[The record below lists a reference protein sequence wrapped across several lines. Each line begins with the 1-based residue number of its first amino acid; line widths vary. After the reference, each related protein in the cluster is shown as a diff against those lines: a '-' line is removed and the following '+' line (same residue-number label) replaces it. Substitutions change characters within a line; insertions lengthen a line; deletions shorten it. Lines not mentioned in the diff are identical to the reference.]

1 MAPRKRL
8 TLAALVAA
16 VAFLSVPIIGLP
28 GSKQATMNIAVNVSP
43 SSSFKVQN
51 AADLG
56 PVGFTS
62 MFTPPVLVINAPPVI
77 PEVIVEISADAAGSP
92 TSKPTGDLTGEFSGQ
107 DSGNGEKQV
116 SLKDLGVASPP
127 ATRRAEGTDL
137 KEAFERAA
145 GEIIYRLDL
154 LNKVNVGRQSPVIVS
169 INL

>member
-1 MAPRKRL
+1 
-8 TLAALVAA
+8 
-16 VAFLSVPIIGLP
+16 
-28 GSKQATMNIAVNVSP
+28 MNIAVNVSP
-43 SSSFKVQN
+43 SSSFKLQN
-51 AADLG
+51 GADLA
-56 PVGFTS
+56 PVGFTA

-77 PEVIVEISADAAGSP
+77 PEVIVEISADAAGSL

-107 DSGNGEKQV
+107 NGSGEKQV

-127 ATRRAEGTDL
+127 ASRRTEGTDL

-154 LNKVNVGRQSPVIVS
+154 LNKVHVGRQSPVIVS

>member
-1 MAPRKRL
+1 MKLQKRL
-8 TLAALVAA
+8 PLSLLAATALIVGAPPSG
-16 VAFLSVPIIGLP
+16 FS
-28 GSKQATMNIAVNVSP
+28 GSRSATMTINVDVRP

-51 AADLG
+51 AADLA

-77 PEVIVEISADAAGSP
+77 PEVIIEVSADAAGSP
-92 TSKPTGDLTGEFSGQ
+92 TSKPVSDLTGEFSGHNG
-107 DSGNGEKQV
+107 GNGEKQV

-127 ATRRAEGTDL
+127 ASRRTEGTDL

-154 LNKVNVGRQSPVIVS
+154 LNKVNVGRQSPVVIS

>member
-1 MAPRKRL
+1 
-8 TLAALVAA
+8 
-16 VAFLSVPIIGLP
+16 
-28 GSKQATMNIAVNVSP
+28 MNIAVNVVSP

-62 MFTPPVLVINAPPVI
+62 MSAPPPVLVIYAPPVI
-77 PEVIVEISADAAGSP
+77 PEVIVEISADAAGSS
-92 TSKPTGDLTGEFSGQ
+92 TSKPTGDLTGEFSEQ
-107 DSGNGEKQV
+107 NSAGEKQV

-127 ATRRAEGTDL
+127 ASRRTEGTDL

-154 LNKVNVGRQSPVIVS
+154 LNKVNVGRQTPVIVS